1 MHYVSAE
8 SKRTKNN
15 TKIITRL
22 MDKLNPETQI
32 KQVLLK
38 KEKDQKQKT
47 SLIHIMP
54 GVNRSEE
61 RESENE

>member
-1 MHYVSAE
+1 
-8 SKRTKNN
+8 
-15 TKIITRL
+15 